1 MLRLEKLCYELTC
14 LFIYLTK
21 DEAESTIL
29 VSFFFLCGICTSIT
43 FLSLMI
49 CCFYKK
55 TFFIIFKR
63 TRFRSSQNN
72 CKLNGGKAY
81 ALASFGGGAAC
92 AFGGAVS
99 LWFSF
104 FNNKTNQ
111 IIGYQ
116 TRTYSGNKMN
126 TAFHTVKCSS

>member
-1 MLRLEKLCYELTC
+1 
-14 LFIYLTK
+14 
-21 DEAESTIL
+21 
-29 VSFFFLCGICTSIT
+29 
-43 FLSLMI
+43 LS
-49 CCFYKK
+49 
-55 TFFIIFKR
+55 
-63 TRFRSSQNN
+63 SGND

-81 ALASFGGGAAC
+81 ALASFGGGAAR

-116 TRTYSGNKMN
+116 SVTYSRAKILMN
-126 TAFHTVKCSS
+126 TVFRIHLHKLTNYCISTTLYFKTD